1 MKEEMRKMAEGK
13 DKIYEQLIEEG
24 IITRAEVKELVDKY
38 NDTIS
43 KSVPFSG
50 GARLKPNNIKPNH
63 AVGEVYKPNIHDP
76 HEMYRWQ
83 DEEANA
89 PAWVWAMRVLGTLG
103 FFVGIYMLTLLTFL
117 F

>member
-1 MKEEMRKMAEGK
+1 MREETRKMAEGK
-13 DKIYEQLIEEG
+13 DKVYERL
-24 IITRAEVKELVDKY
+24 AERMAQ
-38 NDTIS
+38 T
-43 KSVPFSG
+43 
-50 GARLKPNNIKPNH
+50 NNIKPNH

-83 DEEANA
+83 DEEASA

>member
-1 MKEEMRKMAEGK
+1 MKEETRKMAEGK
-13 DKIYEQLIEEG
+13 DKIVERL
-24 IITRAEVKELVDKY
+24 AERMAQ
-38 NDTIS
+38 T
-43 KSVPFSG
+43 
-50 GARLKPNNIKPNH
+50 NNIKPNH

-76 HEMYRWQ
+76 YEMYRWQ
-83 DEEANA
+83 DEEASA

>member
-1 MKEEMRKMAEGK
+1 MNMKQENTPQQLLGK
-13 DKIYEQLIEEG
+13 E
-24 IITRAEVKELVDKY
+24 
-38 NDTIS
+38 NS
-43 KSVPFSG
+43 M
-50 GARLKPNNIKPNH
+50 KPQNTKLNT
-63 AVGEVYKPNIHDP
+63 HDP
-76 HEMYRWQ
+76 DNKYRWQ

>member
-1 MKEEMRKMAEGK
+1 MKEENTDRMTKWRTDSIYSPK
-13 DKIYEQLIEEG
+13 DLN
-24 IITRAEVKELVDKY
+24 L
-38 NDTIS
+38 
-43 KSVPFSG
+43 
-50 GARLKPNNIKPNH
+50 
-63 AVGEVYKPNIHDP
+63 HDP

>member
-1 MKEEMRKMAEGK
+1 MRKLQKQSVDTWVRWAAERN
-13 DKIYEQLIEEG
+13 LSL
-24 IITRAEVKELVDKY
+24 TRAEVKEMVDKY

-43 KSVPFSG
+43 QSVPFSG

-83 DEEANA
+83 DEEASA

>member
-1 MKEEMRKMAEGK
+1 MNMKQENTDRMTKWRTDSIYSPK
-13 DKIYEQLIEEG
+13 DL
-24 IITRAEVKELVDKY
+24 
-38 NDTIS
+38 
-43 KSVPFSG
+43 
-50 GARLKPNNIKPNH
+50 
-63 AVGEVYKPNIHDP
+63 NIHDP
-76 HEMYRWQ
+76 HNQYRWQ